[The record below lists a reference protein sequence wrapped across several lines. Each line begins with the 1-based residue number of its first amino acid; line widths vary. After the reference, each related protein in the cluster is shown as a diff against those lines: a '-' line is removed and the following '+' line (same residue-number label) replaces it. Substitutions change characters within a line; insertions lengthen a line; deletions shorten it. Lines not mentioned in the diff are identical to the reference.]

1 MAQAIADPE
10 ELLAFAANLEH
21 YLNTLE
27 EETGRLKSNFDQLG
41 ESWQDQQ
48 RASFEDT
55 FEQLLNTIQN
65 FKENASEQIP
75 HLRILAEDL
84 NTYLG
89 R

>member
-41 ESWQDQQ
+41 ESWQDQL

>member
-1 MAQAIADPE
+1 MPQAIADPE
-10 ELLAFAANLEH
+10 ELLAFAANLEY

-48 RASFEDT
+48 RASFEDI

>member
-10 ELLAFAANLEH
+10 ELLAFAANLEQ

-27 EETGRLKSNFDQLG
+27 EETGRLKSHFNQLG
-41 ESWQDQQ
+41 DSWQDQQ

-84 NTYLG
+84 NTYL
-89 R
+89 RR